1 MGAGGAFPKIG
12 LGTALIKTENDI
24 EVVFQSIKD
33 GVRLIDTEP
42 ANEILV
48 GRGIKKAIEN
58 GVVQRKDLF
67 IITKLE
73 LEEKENPR
81 NALIN
86 SLGRL
91 QLDYVDLYLDHWPSC
106 INFLN
111 PEKTIKI
118 PVSTTWNKMEQ
129 LVSEGLTKFIG
140 LSNYNVENIFNILS
154 TCVIKPFALE
164 VEFNPYLFQAD
175 LKTFCDKE
183 DIKLIAYNPL
193 ARGEYCDKDYILENK
208 LDLFKENAIKFLAKE
223 YNKTEAQIV
232 LNWHKCLGVIPIPGT
247 SNPQRMKE
255 NLKAMGFEIDK
266 KYVYGLLGSLEDKQ
280 HRFNDGSKIF
290 GIDIFA

>member
-1 MGAGGAFPKIG
+1 MAFLHK
-12 LGTALIKTENDI
+12 
-24 EVVFQSIKD
+24 FH
-33 GVRLIDTEP
+33 
-42 ANEILV
+42 
-48 GRGIKKAIEN
+48 
-58 GVVQRKDLF
+58 
-67 IITKLE
+67 KL
-73 LEEKENPR
+73 
-81 NALIN
+81 
-86 SLGRL
+86 
-91 QLDYVDLYLDHWPSC
+91 
-106 INFLN
+106 
-111 PEKTIKI
+111 EKTIKI

-140 LSNYNVENIFNILS
+140 LSNYNVVENIFKILS
-154 TCVIKPFALE
+154 TCLIKPFALE
-164 VEFNPYLFQAD
+164 VEFNPYLYQVD

-193 ARGEYCDKDYILENK
+193 AGGEYCDKDYILENK
-208 LDLFKENAIKFLAKE
+208 LDLFKERDIKFLAKE